1 MDEKKLTAKEK
12 VGIYCL
18 MLLIRWMIPSNK
30 MDEDMQKLV
39 ADITHQT
46 RCNL

>member
-1 MDEKKLTAKEK
+1 MDERKLTAREK

-18 MLLIRWMIPSNK
+18 MLLIRWMIPTK
-30 MDEDMQKLV
+30 CMDDDMAKLS
-39 ADITHQT
+39 ADVIHQV